1 MRLTLVPVC
10 GAPFA
15 GLTVHYI
22 SMTTINDHQCDDDW
36 QRVSLTLA
44 QHRSHFRL
52 YEGTMQQQ
60 LDAALNRT
68 GADLSVA
75 VVMFTALTMRVKQDW
90 RLGTAGWENPPM
102 EPMPE
107 ESALSFLVSRR
118 PSMITIAV
126 TDDIHHLR
134 VAEVLAEFGVAP
146 VSLIEGVSR
155 WVRQREVAFYSAV
168 NHVVAV
174 SVEDASQIRALA
186 TSSLVSVVPFRA
198 HDKVQAATWAR
209 RRPGLLYTSFHHP
222 LAAIAF
228 DWLLTAVQP
237 RLAALAATHAEVS
250 QTLPRAVDEVKTA
263 ALLPGGL
270 AHIIL
275 VGPGW
280 DHAAASGKLNNSV
293 AKGHVSLVGAVSE
306 ARLQELMQQQMVFA
320 SPAFNVTG
328 KPAAIRTAHSYPS
341 SQCSRSLE

>member
-1 MRLTLVPVC
+1 
-10 GAPFA
+10 
-15 GLTVHYI
+15 
-22 SMTTINDHQCDDDW
+22 
-36 QRVSLTLA
+36 
-44 QHRSHFRL
+44 
-52 YEGTMQQQ
+52 
-60 LDAALNRT
+60 
-68 GADLSVA
+68 
-75 VVMFTALTMRVKQDW
+75 MRVKGNYN
-90 RLGTAGWENPPM
+90 LGTAGWENPPM

-118 PSMITIAV
+118 PSMRTIAV

-134 VAEVLAEFGVAP
+134 VAVVLAECGVAP

-155 WVRQREVAFYSAV
+155 WVRQREAAFYSAV

-174 SVEDASQIRALA
+174 SEEDTRQITALA

-198 HDKVQAATWAR
+198 ETLDKAQAATWAR
-209 RRPGLLYTSFHHP
+209 RRPGLLYTSFHHS

-250 QTLPRAVDEVKTA
+250 QTLPRAVDEVKAA
-263 ALLPGGL
+263 ALLLGGV

-280 DHAAASGKLNNSV
+280 GKAAASGKLNNSV

-320 SPAFNVTG
+320 SHP
-328 KPAAIRTAHSYPS
+328 
-341 SQCSRSLE
+341 RST